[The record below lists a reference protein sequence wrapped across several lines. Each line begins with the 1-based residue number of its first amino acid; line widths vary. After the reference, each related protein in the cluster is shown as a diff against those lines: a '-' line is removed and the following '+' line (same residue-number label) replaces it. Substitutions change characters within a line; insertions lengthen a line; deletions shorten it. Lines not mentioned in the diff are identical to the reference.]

1 MNLSDYKEEKPR
13 RARRI
18 AWVVV
23 NRTLFRLFAT
33 RYFKGVRHFLLRL
46 FGAAVDKQALVY
58 STCTIYAPWNLR
70 IGRACIGPHTEL
82 YNKAMIEIGDDCVVS
97 QGAYL
102 CTASHDI
109 TDLMLPLKSAPIAV
123 GDHAWLAANTF
134 VGPGVTVGEGA
145 VVGARAAVF
154 KDVEPWTVVGG
165 NPAMM
170 IKKRQIRGAHKDS
183 AADDKS

>member
-1 MNLSDYKEEKPR
+1 MNLSDYREPKPH

-18 AWVVV
+18 VWAVV

-33 RYFKGVRHFLLRL
+33 RHFKGVRHFLLRL
-46 FGAAVDKQALVY
+46 FGAQVDRQALVY
-58 STCTIYAPWNLR
+58 SSCTIFAPWNLR

-97 QGAYL
+97 QGACL

-109 TDLMLPLKSAPIAV
+109 ADLMLPLKVAPITVAN
-123 GDHAWLAANTF
+123 HAWVAADAF
-134 VGPGVTVGEGA
+134 VGMGVTIGEGA

-165 NPAMM
+165 NPAKM
-170 IKKRQIRGAHKDS
+170 IKRRQIRGAQG
-183 AADDKS
+183 